1 MWGCT
6 MNQTIIIGFIALVSL
21 LPAGAQNGGTATE
34 LIALESR
41 FSQALVSGD
50 WKAVEQIE
58 SDDLLFTNADG
69 SVTRKADDVNSLRS
83 ADTKFESIDM
93 SDTDVL
99 DLGDVAV
106 VTGKL
111 VEKGRYKASDISGS
125 YRFTD
130 VWARRNGKWQLVRG
144 QEALLPPTLK

>member
-1 MWGCT
+1 
-6 MNQTIIIGFIALVSL
+6 MNKTIVIGFIALASL
-21 LPAGAQNGGTATE
+21 QCVGAQNSTTATE

-41 FSQALVSGD
+41 FSQALVNGD

-58 SDDLLFTNADG
+58 ADDLLFTNADG
-69 SVTRKADDVNSLRS
+69 SVTHKEDDVTGLRS
-83 ADTKFESIDM
+83 ADTKFESINM

-99 DLGDVAV
+99 DLGNVAV

-111 VEKGRYKASDISGS
+111 VEKGRYRASDISGS

-130 VWARRNGKWQLVRG
+130 VWARRNSRWQLVRG
-144 QEALLPPTLK
+144 QEALLPPAVK

>member
-1 MWGCT
+1 MK
-6 MNQTIIIGFIALVSL
+6 QTIIIGFIALASL
-21 LPAGAQNGGTATE
+21 LSVGPQNSSTATE

-58 SDDLLFTNADG
+58 ADDLLFTNADG

-83 ADTKFESIDM
+83 ADAKFEAIDM
-93 SDTDVL
+93 SDRDVL
-99 DLGDVAV
+99 DLRDVVV

-111 VEKGRYKASDISGS
+111 VEKGRYKGLDISGT

-130 VWARRNGKWQLVRG
+130 VWARKNGKWQLVRG
-144 QEALLPPTLK
+144 QEALLPPTVK

>member
-1 MWGCT
+1 
-6 MNQTIIIGFIALVSL
+6 MNHTITIGLIALASFLCV
-21 LPAGAQNGGTATE
+21 GAQKNTTTE

-41 FSQALVSGD
+41 FSQALVNGD

-58 SDDLLFTNADG
+58 ADDLLFTNADG
-69 SVTRKADDVNSLRS
+69 SLTHKADDVTSLRS
-83 ADTKFESIDM
+83 SETKFESIDM

-111 VEKGRYKASDISGS
+111 VERGRYKASDISGT

-130 VWARRNGKWQLVRG
+130 VWTRRNGRWQLVRG
-144 QEALLPPTLK
+144 HEALLPPALK

>member
-1 MWGCT
+1 
-6 MNQTIIIGFIALVSL
+6 MNQPIIVGLFLLVSL
-21 LPAGAQNGGTATE
+21 LPASAQNSGTAKE
-34 LIALESR
+34 LIALESQ
-41 FSQALVSGD
+41 FSQALVRGD

-58 SDDLLFTNADG
+58 ADDLRFTTADG

-111 VEKGRYKASDISGS
+111 VEKGRYRGSDISGT

-144 QEALLPPTLK
+144 HEALLPPTPK

>member
-1 MWGCT
+1 
-6 MNQTIIIGFIALVSL
+6 MNQTIIIGFIALAPL
-21 LPAGAQNGGTATE
+21 LCVGAQNSTTAVE

-41 FSQALVSGD
+41 FSKALVNGD

-58 SDDLLFTNADG
+58 ADDLLFTNADG
-69 SVTRKADDVNSLRS
+69 SMTHKADDVTSLRS
-83 ADTKFESIDM
+83 SDTKFEWIDM

-99 DLGDVAV
+99 DLGDIAV

-111 VEKGRYKASDISGS
+111 VEKGHYKASDISGT

-130 VWARRNGKWQLVRG
+130 VWARRNGRWQLVRG
-144 QEALLPPTLK
+144 QEALIPPALK

>member
-1 MWGCT
+1 
-6 MNQTIIIGFIALVSL
+6 MNQTIFVGFIALASL
-21 LPAGAQNGGTATE
+21 LSVGVQNSGTATE

-41 FSQALVSGD
+41 FSQALVSSD
-50 WKAVEQIE
+50 WRAVEQIE
-58 SDDLLFTNADG
+58 ADDLLFTNADG
-69 SVTRKADDVNSLRS
+69 SVTRKADDVNGLRS

-111 VEKGRYKASDISGS
+111 VEKGRYRGSDISGT

-144 QEALLPPTLK
+144 HEALLPPTPK

>member
-1 MWGCT
+1 MK
-6 MNQTIIIGFIALVSL
+6 QIIIIGFMALASL
-21 LPAGAQNGGTATE
+21 LVGGQKSRTATE
-34 LIALESR
+34 LLARESR
-41 FSQALVSGD
+41 FSQALVNGD

-58 SDDLLFTNADG
+58 ADDLLFTNADG
-69 SVTRKADDVNSLRS
+69 SVTHKADDVNGLQS

-99 DLGDVAV
+99 DLGDVAI

-111 VEKGRYKASDISGS
+111 VEKGRYKGSDISGT

-144 QEALLPPTLK
+144 HEALLPQTQK